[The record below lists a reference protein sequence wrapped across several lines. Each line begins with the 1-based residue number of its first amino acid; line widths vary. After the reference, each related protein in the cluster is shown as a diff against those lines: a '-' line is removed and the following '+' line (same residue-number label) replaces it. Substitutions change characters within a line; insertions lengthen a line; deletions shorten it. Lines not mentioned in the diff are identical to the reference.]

1 MCARQS
7 MAVCMSECACVC
19 TYVLEA
25 GVKAGSK
32 SVSGGDP
39 WFLSSSS
46 SIRTQPSSQVGSRQ
60 PERKE
65 LPRPEVGVRPM
76 VQCGHRGQKAQGQVC
91 VPEAPRPSPG
101 SRRRIFRTN
110 GQWGNLTF
118 CSLCAPASSAGLL
131 EGSSPGPSP
140 CTQVCVTD
148 QLYPF
153 SHPSFPRQSVHISLT
168 HTHSQCT
175 GLGLHPTHT
184 PCETLWHTFPWVSMI
199 LSFSIPSSPSPS
211 VGKNKVFVLT
221 AVVRFLDC

>member
-1 MCARQS
+1 
-7 MAVCMSECACVC
+7 
-19 TYVLEA
+19 
-25 GVKAGSK
+25 
-32 SVSGGDP
+32 
-39 WFLSSSS
+39 
-46 SIRTQPSSQVGSRQ
+46 
-60 PERKE
+60 
-65 LPRPEVGVRPM
+65 M
-76 VQCGHRGQKAQGQVC
+76 VQRGHRGQKAQGQVC

-110 GQWGNLTF
+110 GQWGNLAF
-118 CSLCAPASSAGLL
+118 YSLCAPASSAGLL

-153 SHPSFPRQSVHISLT
+153 SHPSFPRQSVRISLT

-184 PCETLWHTFPWVSMI
+184 SCETLWHTFPWVSMI